1 MDTDRSRE
9 ITEEHIMK
17 MNVKNEIKALIVRTG
32 LTEKEVAERLAEK
45 YGRSSSAS
53 NLSNKLARETLRFIE
68 AVEIADVLGYDLEF
82 VKRK

>member
-1 MDTDRSRE
+1 
-9 ITEEHIMK
+9 MK